1 MQHTSQSQRLFVL
14 VVVMFFLA
22 IGFFNKDRFLAPSP
36 PHPSPEMSALGV
48 PSVPQSTP
56 ILSADGDDF
65 SAIVDAMGPA
75 VVNISTRRTAKEA
88 PSQEEPA
95 EGATDPFAPFFGPEE
110 GPGPDAPAEGL
121 GSGFIIAQDG
131 IILTNAHVVDG
142 ADEVSVR
149 LRDQREFLAKV
160 MGVDRLSDTAVL
172 KIDGQN
178 LPIIPIGA
186 SPSIRVGEWVVAIGS
201 PFGFDNTVTAG
212 IVSATA
218 RSLPEEGYVPFIQ
231 TDVAVN
237 PGNSGGPLINT
248 RGEVIGINSQIV
260 SKTGGYQGLSFA
272 IPMDVALHVKEELL
286 ANGRVRRGKLGVSVQ
301 DLSQGLAESFGHSSP
316 DGALVGMVSPK
327 GPADL
332 AGLKAGD
339 IILEMNGVKVT
350 DSKSL
355 PPKVALLKPGSLAHI
370 SLWRDGKIIALDIK
384 VVELE
389 DTTRGVEPQEPQD
402 PTTTDHLGLGT
413 RSLSPE
419 ELKALALDGGVL
431 VEQAVGSAK
440 KAGLRAGDIIVAVN
454 GDRIQD
460 QKDLKDRLSP
470 KKEKDSV
477 ALLIQRQGDTLFLP
491 FPLH

>member
-1 MQHTSQSQRLFVL
+1 MIFRPSSMPWDQRWSTSARGGPRKRPQPRRQRVRERPIPLRLFL
-14 VVVMFFLA
+14 DL
-22 IGFFNKDRFLAPSP
+22 KK
-36 PHPSPEMSALGV
+36 ALG
-48 PSVPQSTP
+48 P
-56 ILSADGDDF
+56 
-65 SAIVDAMGPA
+65 
-75 VVNISTRRTAKEA
+75 K
-88 PSQEEPA
+88 
-95 EGATDPFAPFFGPEE
+95 
-110 GPGPDAPAEGL
+110 
-121 GSGFIIAQDG
+121 
-131 IILTNAHVVDG
+131 
-142 ADEVSVR
+142 R
-149 LRDQREFLAKV
+149 LQKVRDQREFPAKV

-172 KIDGQN
+172 KVDGQN

-186 SPSIRVGEWVVAIGS
+186 SPSVRVGEWVVAIGS

-286 ANGRVRRGKLGVSVQ
+286 ANGRVSRGKLGVSVQ
-301 DLSQGLAESFGHSSP
+301 DLSQGLAESFGLSTP
-316 DGALVGMVSPK
+316 DGALVGMVTAK

-350 DSKSL
+350 DSRSL

-370 SLWRDGKIIALDIK
+370 SLWRDGKILALDIK

-389 DTTRGVEPQEPQD
+389 DTSRGVEPQVPSN
-402 PTTTDHLGLGT
+402 PTTADHLGLGT
-413 RSLSPE
+413 RPLSPD
-419 ELKALALDGGVL
+419 ELKDLGLDGGVL
-431 VEQAVGSAK
+431 VELAVGSAK

-454 GDRIQD
+454 GDRIHD
-460 QKDLKDRLSP
+460 QKELKERLTP

>member
-1 MQHTSQSQRLFVL
+1 
-14 VVVMFFLA
+14 MFFLA
-22 IGFFNKDRFLAPSP
+22 IGFFNKDRFVAPTPSLP
-36 PHPSPEMSALGV
+36 PQEASAVGGS
-48 PSVPQSTP
+48 SVNP
-56 ILSADGDDF
+56 ILPIASTDRDDF

-88 PSQEEPA
+88 PTQAPA
-95 EGATDPFAPFFGPEE
+95 GEGEADPFAPFFGPEE
-110 GPGPDAPAEGL
+110 GPGPEAPAEGL

-149 LRDQREFLAKV
+149 LRDQREFPAKV

-172 KIDGQN
+172 KVDGQN

-286 ANGRVRRGKLGVSVQ
+286 ANGRVSRGKLGVSVQ
-301 DLSQGLAESFGHSSP
+301 DLSQGLAESFGLSTP
-316 DGALVGMVSPK
+316 DGALVGMVTAK

-339 IILEMNGVKVT
+339 IILEMNGIKVT
-350 DSKSL
+350 DSRSL

-370 SLWRDGKIIALDIK
+370 SLWRDGKILALDIK

-389 DTTRGVEPQEPQD
+389 DTSRGVEPQVPSN
-402 PTTTDHLGLGT
+402 PTTADHLGLGT
-413 RSLSPE
+413 RPLSPD
-419 ELKALALDGGVL
+419 ELKDLGLDGGVL
-431 VEQAVGSAK
+431 VEQRWVLQRK
-440 KAGLRAGDIIVAVN
+440 RAFVLAI
-454 GDRIQD
+454 
-460 QKDLKDRLSP
+460 S
-470 KKEKDSV
+470 S
-477 ALLIQRQGDTLFLP
+477 LP
-491 FPLH
+491 SMAIGFTIKGTERT

>member
-1 MQHTSQSQRLFVL
+1 MQYSSRSQRFIVL
-14 VVVMFFLA
+14 VVVVFFLA
-22 IGFFNKDRFLAPSP
+22 IGFFNKDRFIAPTPSLP
-36 PHPSPEMSALGV
+36 PQEASALGG
-48 PSVPQSTP
+48 PSVNP
-56 ILSADGDDF
+56 ILPIASTDRDDF

-88 PSQEEPA
+88 PTQVPLG
-95 EGATDPFAPFFGPEE
+95 EGEADPFAPFFGPEE
-110 GPGPDAPAEGL
+110 GPGPEAPTEGL

-149 LRDQREFLAKV
+149 LRDQREFPAKV

-172 KIDGQN
+172 KVDGQN
-178 LPIIPIGA
+178 LPIIPVGA
-186 SPSIRVGEWVVAIGS
+186 SPSVRVGEWVVAIGS

-286 ANGRVRRGKLGVSVQ
+286 ANGRVSRGKLGVSVQ
-301 DLSQGLAESFGHSSP
+301 DLSQGLAESFGLSTP
-316 DGALVGMVSPK
+316 DGALVGMVTAK

-350 DSKSL
+350 DSRSL

-370 SLWRDGKIIALDIK
+370 SLWRDGKILALDIT

-389 DTTRGVEPQEPQD
+389 DTSRGAEPQVPSN
-402 PTTTDHLGLGT
+402 PTIADHLGLGI
-413 RSLSPE
+413 RPLSPD
-419 ELKALALDGGVL
+419 ELKGLGLDGGVL

-454 GDRIQD
+454 GDRIHD
-460 QKDLKDRLSP
+460 QKELKERLSP

>member
-1 MQHTSQSQRLFVL
+1 MQHSSRSQRFIVLFVG
-14 VVVMFFLA
+14 VFFLA
-22 IGFFNKDRFLAPSP
+22 IGFFNKDRFVAPTPSLP
-36 PHPSPEMSALGV
+36 PQEASAVGGS
-48 PSVPQSTP
+48 SVNP
-56 ILSADGDDF
+56 ILPIASTDRDDF

-88 PSQEEPA
+88 PTQAPA
-95 EGATDPFAPFFGPEE
+95 GEGEADPFAPFFGPEE
-110 GPGPDAPAEGL
+110 GPGPEAPAEGL

-149 LRDQREFLAKV
+149 LRDQREFPAKV

-172 KIDGQN
+172 KVDGQN

-186 SPSIRVGEWVVAIGS
+186 SPSVRVGEWGVAIGS

-286 ANGRVRRGKLGVSVQ
+286 ANGRVSRGKLGVSVQ
-301 DLSQGLAESFGHSSP
+301 DLSQGLAESFGLSTP
-316 DGALVGMVSPK
+316 DGALVGMVTSK

-339 IILEMNGVKVT
+339 IILEMNGIKVT
-350 DSKSL
+350 DSRSL

-370 SLWRDGKIIALDIK
+370 SLWRDGKILALDIK

-389 DTTRGVEPQEPQD
+389 DTSRGAEPQVSSN
-402 PTTTDHLGLGT
+402 PTTADHLGLGT
-413 RSLSPE
+413 RPLSPD
-419 ELKALALDGGVL
+419 ELKDLGLDGGVL

-454 GDRIQD
+454 GDRIHD
-460 QKDLKDRLSP
+460 QKELKERLTP

>member
-1 MQHTSQSQRLFVL
+1 M
-14 VVVMFFLA
+14 
-22 IGFFNKDRFLAPSP
+22 
-36 PHPSPEMSALGV
+36 
-48 PSVPQSTP
+48 
-56 ILSADGDDF
+56 
-65 SAIVDAMGPA
+65 
-75 VVNISTRRTAKEA
+75 
-88 PSQEEPA
+88 
-95 EGATDPFAPFFGPEE
+95 
-110 GPGPDAPAEGL
+110 
-121 GSGFIIAQDG
+121 
-131 IILTNAHVVDG
+131 
-142 ADEVSVR
+142 
-149 LRDQREFLAKV
+149 
-160 MGVDRLSDTAVL
+160 
-172 KIDGQN
+172 
-178 LPIIPIGA
+178 
-186 SPSIRVGEWVVAIGS
+186 GEWVVAIGS

-286 ANGRVRRGKLGVSVQ
+286 ANGRVSRGKLGVSVQ
-301 DLSQGLAESFGHSSP
+301 DLSQGLAESFGLSTP
-316 DGALVGMVSPK
+316 DGALVGMVTSK

-339 IILEMNGVKVT
+339 IILEMNGIKVT
-350 DSKSL
+350 DSRSL

-370 SLWRDGKIIALDIK
+370 SLWRDGKILALDIK

-389 DTTRGVEPQEPQD
+389 DTSRGAEPQVSSN
-402 PTTTDHLGLGT
+402 PTTADHLGLGT
-413 RSLSPE
+413 RPLSPD
-419 ELKALALDGGVL
+419 ELKDLGLDGGVL
-431 VEQAVGSAK
+431 VELAVGSAK

-454 GDRIQD
+454 GDRIHD
-460 QKDLKDRLSP
+460 QKELKERLTP

>member
-1 MQHTSQSQRLFVL
+1 MQHSSRYQRFIVP
-14 VVVMFFLA
+14 VVVVFFLA
-22 IGFFNKDRFLAPSP
+22 IGFFNKDRFIAPAPPLPSQDRSGLGAPSVNP
-36 PHPSPEMSALGV
+36 TLTIASS
-48 PSVPQSTP
+48 
-56 ILSADGDDF
+56 DRDDF

-75 VVNISTRRTAKEA
+75 VVNISTRRIAKEA
-88 PSQEEPA
+88 PPQAPA
-95 EGATDPFAPFFGPEE
+95 GEGEADPFAPFFGPEE
-110 GPGPDAPAEGL
+110 GAEPEAPAEGL

-149 LRDQREFLAKV
+149 LRDQREFPAKV

-172 KIDGQN
+172 KVDGQN
-178 LPIIPIGA
+178 LPIIPVGA
-186 SPSIRVGEWVVAIGS
+186 TPSVRVGEWVVAIGS

-286 ANGRVRRGKLGVSVQ
+286 ANGRVSRGKLGVSVQ
-301 DLSQGLAESFGHSSP
+301 DLSQGLAESFGLSTP
-316 DGALVGMVSPK
+316 DGALVGMVTAK

-350 DSKSL
+350 DSRSL

-389 DTTRGVEPQEPQD
+389 DTSRGVEPQVPQD
-402 PTTTDHLGLGT
+402 PTTADHLGLRT

-431 VEQAVGSAK
+431 VEQAVGSSK
-440 KAGLRAGDIIVAVN
+440 KAGLRAGDIIIAVN

-460 QKDLKDRLSP
+460 QKELKERLSP

>member
-1 MQHTSQSQRLFVL
+1 MQHSSRSQRFIVL
-14 VVVMFFLA
+14 VVVVLFLA
-22 IGFFNKDRFLAPSP
+22 IGFFNKDRFIAPSP
-36 PHPSPEMSALGV
+36 LLPTQEASDLGA
-48 PSVPQSTP
+48 PSVNP
-56 ILSADGDDF
+56 ILPIASTDRDDF

-75 VVNISTRRTAKEA
+75 VVNISTRRIAKEA
-88 PSQEEPA
+88 PPQAPA
-95 EGATDPFAPFFGPEE
+95 GEGEADPFAPFFGPEE
-110 GPGPDAPAEGL
+110 GAEPEAPAEGL

-149 LRDQREFLAKV
+149 LRDQREFPAKV

-172 KIDGQN
+172 KVDGQN
-178 LPIIPIGA
+178 LPIIPVGA
-186 SPSIRVGEWVVAIGS
+186 TPSVRVGEWVVAIGS

-286 ANGRVRRGKLGVSVQ
+286 ANGRVSRGKLGVSVQ
-301 DLSQGLAESFGHSSP
+301 DLSQGLAESFGLSTP
-316 DGALVGMVSPK
+316 DGALVGMVTAK

-350 DSKSL
+350 DSRSL

-389 DTTRGVEPQEPQD
+389 DTSRGVEPQVPQD
-402 PTTTDHLGLGT
+402 PTTADHLGLGT

-431 VEQAVGSAK
+431 VEQAVGSSK

-460 QKDLKDRLSP
+460 QKELKERLSP